1 MFYLSVRV
9 LVTPFLH
16 VLCSMPRNCKGTLLF
31 LLARSG
37 SRVMKDLLGQVR
49 KMEKMGAWGSSV

>member
-1 MFYLSVRV
+1 MSYLSVR
-9 LVTPFLH
+9 LLETLFLH
-16 VLCSMPRNCKGTLLF
+16 ELCLVPRNHEGTLLF

-49 KMEKMGAWGSSV
+49 KMGKMGV